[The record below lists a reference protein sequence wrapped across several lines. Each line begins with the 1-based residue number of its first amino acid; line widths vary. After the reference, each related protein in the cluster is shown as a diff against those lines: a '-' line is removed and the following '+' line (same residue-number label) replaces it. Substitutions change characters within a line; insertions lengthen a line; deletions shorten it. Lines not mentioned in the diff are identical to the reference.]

1 MSLLKSIGR
10 VVGSVAKAVTP
21 VVSAVSP
28 ILGSGTAVLG
38 QLGQRSPASAIMPG
52 IGATFLP
59 TLPALGAVG
68 AVAGAAVRVGMVGA
82 RAAMRGAIT
91 LCRRNPGWCS
101 TIGGTAAVAAM
112 IESGQLP
119 APRRRRGRG
128 LSARDLRGFRKT
140 SRLMRQV
147 ASTIGLRRGGGRG
160 GKTSSTMITQ
170 N

>member
-1 MSLLKSIGR
+1 MSLFKSIG
-10 VVGSVAKAVTP
+10 KAVTSI
-21 VVSAVSP
+21 V
-28 ILGSGTAVLG
+28 
-38 QLGQRSPASAIMPG
+38 RSPAVAAATSVFAPGVGAALTAAQRLMPATV
-52 IGATFLP
+52 IGPGLSGGL
-59 TLPALGAVG
+59 LPAMGALP
-68 AVAGAAVRVGMVGA
+68 AVAGAAMRVGFVGA

-119 APRRRRGRG
+119 APKHRRGRG

-147 ASTIGLRRGGGRG
+147 ASSIGLRRSGGKGRG
-160 GKTSSTMITQ
+160 TSSTMITQ

>member
-1 MSLLKSIGR
+1 MSLLKSIGK
-10 VVGSVAKAVTP
+10 VVGNVARAVTP
-21 VVSAVSP
+21 VLSTVNPA
-28 ILGSGTAVLG
+28 LGGLTGIASH
-38 QLGQRSPASAIMPG
+38 LGQRSTVMPG
-52 IGATFLP
+52 AGLTSSLLPGMGALPMIGA
-59 TLPALGAVG
+59 A
-68 AVAGAAVRVGMVGA
+68 AGTAVRVGIVGA

-119 APRRRRGRG
+119 APKRRRGRG

-147 ASTIGLRRGGGRG
+147 ASSIGLRRGGARGRG
-160 GKTSSTMITQ
+160 TSSTMITQ